1 MDQATIDPA
10 SVPTATH
17 KTRRTSGN
25 PALRTA
31 AKPPLR
37 TAVKKTEPKKV
48 RKDGTVKTTLLLDAW
63 IDDQLSA
70 LAFAWR
76 TDRSELARRFIEA
89 KLKTYSVTEELKRF
103 VVADPPR
110 SDDAAPAKPDDE
122 EDRSESN
129 AEVN

>member
-17 KTRRTSGN
+17 KTRRPSGN
-25 PALRTA
+25 
-31 AKPPLR
+31 PPLR

-110 SDDAAPAKPDDE
+110 SVVADQAKSDDDVN
-122 EDRSESN
+122 RSDSD